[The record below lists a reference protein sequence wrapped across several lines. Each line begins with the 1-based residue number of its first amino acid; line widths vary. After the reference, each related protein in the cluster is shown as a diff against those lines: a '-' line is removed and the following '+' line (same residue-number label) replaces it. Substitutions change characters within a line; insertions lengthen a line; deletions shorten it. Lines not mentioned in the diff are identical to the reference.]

1 MPSFLLSKLKQAQPS
16 MRRRLFLYM
25 GALAALLLA
34 VLLVALLL
42 LGQLKSPRA
51 ETEKALTF
59 QMGAFRSD
67 MASLWRNVSVMGIHL
82 SQDMTA
88 IIEEQTSDFSSL
100 NGDVAAV
107 GDLQEAM
114 LEPLCQ
120 YVRQTD
126 CSGAFIMLGASLSS
140 DPAVDS
146 HAGLYVQR
154 SNAEHTTS
162 DLLLYRGM
170 ADIGRQH
177 RVMPHRKWAQEFCPA
192 DFPGL
197 ADQLEAASAPIERAC
212 RTTELLTLP
221 GTTEQAILLTVPMI
235 GADGTVYG
243 LCGFS
248 VNQTYFLAHHAQPTG
263 IGSLACVLSD
273 SAEGLDVQR
282 GLLTYP
288 TGDFCFV
295 PDELLE
301 KRSLRGG
308 LSAFVGTE
316 LSFVGISEPFTVAAG
331 DEASPDLTVLIP
343 KSDYD
348 RALLKSRLEAAGV
361 LMLLLFFAV
370 SCCLF
375 YTRRY
380 LRPILEDIDHVT
392 VAGGE
397 KGKPI
402 FEELLPISEKMR
414 SHEEAVTALKAE
426 RQDAQD
432 RAEQLLG
439 EKLGLEEQVEGMQGQ
454 LDDSLAEIRR
464 LAHLGKKELKPAD
477 YDKFLKGYAK
487 LSAKELEI
495 CEALVSGLSTRQC
508 AEQIGCAS
516 SIVDTYRKRVYEKAG
531 IHRVRQLQLCVALM
545 RVEQQEQTITGG
557 KWEVPYRSIS
567 LSRRWV
573 WACSCWRRAVSTV
586 DFTWYSFIRSSRMG
600 LYLS

>member
-42 LGQLKSPRA
+42 LGRLKSPRA

-67 MASLWRNVSVMGIHL
+67 MASLWRNVSVMGVHL

-88 IIEEQTSDFSSL
+88 LIEEQTSDVSSL
-100 NGDVAAV
+100 NGDAAAV
-107 GDLQEAM
+107 GALQEAM

-126 CSGAFIMLGASLSS
+126 CSGAFIMLGASLGS

-154 SNAEHTTS
+154 GNAERTTG

-170 ADIGRQH
+170 ADIGRRH
-177 RVMPHRKWAQEFCPA
+177 KVMPHRKWAQEF
-192 DFPGL
+192 DLSRFPVF
-197 ADQLEAASAPIERAC
+197 AEHLEKASAPIERSC
-212 RTTELLTLP
+212 RTTEFITLP

-235 GADGTVYG
+235 GTDGTVYG

-273 SAEGLDVQR
+273 AAEGLDVQR

-308 LSAFVGTE
+308 LTAFAGSE

-331 DEASPDLTVLIP
+331 DEAPHALTVLIS
-343 KSDYD
+343 KAAYD
-348 RALLKSRLEAAGV
+348 RAMLKSVIEIAA
-361 LMLLLFFAV
+361 LLTLLVFFAV
-370 SCCLF
+370 GCCLF

-397 KGKPI
+397 EGKPI

-414 SHEEAVTALKAE
+414 SHEEAVTVLKTE

-477 YDKFLKGYAK
+477 YEKFLKGYAK
-487 LSAKELEI
+487 LSTKELEI

-516 SIVDTYRKRVYEKAG
+516 STVDTYRKRVYEKTG

-545 RVEQQEQTITGG
+545 RMEQQESETQ
-557 KWEVPYRSIS
+557 EES
-567 LSRRWV
+567 
-573 WACSCWRRAVSTV
+573 
-586 DFTWYSFIRSSRMG
+586 
-600 LYLS
+600 

>member
-25 GALAALLLA
+25 GALAVLLLA
-34 VLLVALLL
+34 VLLVSLLL

-67 MASLWRNVSVMGIHL
+67 MSSLWRNVSVMGVHL
-82 SQDMTA
+82 SEDMTA

-100 NGDVAAV
+100 NGDVDAV
-107 GDLQEAM
+107 EALQEAM

-126 CSGAFIMLGASLSS
+126 CSGGFVLLSVSLNP
-140 DPAVDS
+140 DAAADS
-146 HAGLYVQR
+146 FSGLYAQR

-177 RVMPHRKWAQEFCPA
+177 RVMPHRKWAQEF
-192 DFPGL
+192 DLSSFPGF
-197 ADQLEAASAPIERAC
+197 AEHLEKASAPIERSC
-212 RTTELLTLP
+212 RTTEFITLP

-273 SAEGLDVQR
+273 SAKGLDVQR

-308 LSAFVGTE
+308 LTAFVGSE
-316 LSFVGISEPFTVAAG
+316 LSFVGISEPFTVAVG
-331 DEASPDLTVLIP
+331 DEAPHDLTVLIS
-343 KSDYD
+343 KAAYD
-348 RALLKSRLEAAGV
+348 RAMLKSVIEIAA
-361 LMLLLFFAV
+361 LLTLLVFFAV
-370 SCCLF
+370 GCCLF

-464 LAHLGKKELKPAD
+464 LAHLGKKELDPAD
-477 YDKFLKGYAK
+477 YEKFLKGYAK
-487 LSAKELEI
+487 LSTKELEI

-516 SIVDTYRKRVYEKAG
+516 STVDTYRKRVYEKTG

-545 RVEQQEQTITGG
+545 RMEQQESETQ
-557 KWEVPYRSIS
+557 KE
-567 LSRRWV
+567 
-573 WACSCWRRAVSTV
+573 
-586 DFTWYSFIRSSRMG
+586 
-600 LYLS
+600 

>member
-1 MPSFLLSKLKQAQPS
+1 MPSFLLAKLKQAQPS

-25 GALAALLLA
+25 GALAVLLLA
-34 VLLVALLL
+34 ALFVALLL

-51 ETEKALTF
+51 ETEKALSF

-67 MASLWRNVSVMGIHL
+67 MTSLWRNVSVMGVHL

-88 IIEEQTSDFSSL
+88 LIEEQTSDFSSL
-100 NGDVAAV
+100 NGDVDAV
-107 GDLQEAM
+107 GALQEAM

-126 CSGAFIMLGASLSS
+126 CSGAFILLAASLSS

-146 HAGLYVQR
+146 KSGLYVQR
-154 SNAEHTTS
+154 GNAEHTTG

-170 ADIGRQH
+170 ADIGRRH
-177 RVMPHRKWAQEFCPA
+177 KVMPHRKWAQEF
-192 DFPGL
+192 DLSSFPGF
-197 ADQLEAASAPIERAC
+197 AEHLEKASAPIERSC
-212 RTTELLTLP
+212 RTTEFITLP

-308 LSAFVGTE
+308 LTAFVGSE
-316 LSFVGISEPFTVAAG
+316 LSFVGISEPFTVAVG
-331 DEASPDLTVLIP
+331 DEAPHDLTVLIS
-343 KSDYD
+343 KAAYD
-348 RALLKSRLEAAGV
+348 RAMLKSVIEIAA
-361 LMLLLFFAV
+361 LLTLLVFFAV
-370 SCCLF
+370 GCCLF

-380 LRPILEDIDHVT
+380 LRPILRDIERLKDES
-392 VAGGE
+392 GGTQMT
-397 KGKPI
+397 
-402 FEELLPISEKMR
+402 FDELQPVSARLR
-414 SHEEAVTALKAE
+414 SHEQTITVLET
-426 RQDAQD
+426 
-432 RAEQLLG
+432 
-439 EKLGLEEQVEGMQGQ
+439 EKLDLQGQVEHMQSQVVDTQEQ

-464 LAHLGKKELKPAD
+464 LAYLGKKELDPAD
-477 YDKFLKGYAK
+477 YQKFLEGYAK
-487 LSAKELEI
+487 LSSKELEI
-495 CEALVSGLSTRQC
+495 CAALAKGLSARQC
-508 AEQIGCAS
+508 AEQTGNALSTI
-516 SIVDTYRKRVYEKAG
+516 DTYRKRVYGKTN
-531 IHRVRQLQLCVALM
+531 IHRVRQLRLCYALM
-545 RVEQQEQTITGG
+545 QLEQAEQD
-557 KWEVPYRSIS
+557 K
-567 LSRRWV
+567 
-573 WACSCWRRAVSTV
+573 
-586 DFTWYSFIRSSRMG
+586 
-600 LYLS
+600 

>member
-295 PDELLE
+295 PNELLE

-308 LSAFVGTE
+308 LTAFAGSE
-316 LSFVGISEPFTVAAG
+316 LSFVGISEPFTVAVG
-331 DEASPDLTVLIP
+331 DEAPHDLTVLIS
-343 KSDYD
+343 KAAYD
-348 RALLKSRLEAAGV
+348 RAMLKSVIEIAA
-361 LMLLLFFAV
+361 LLTLLVFFAV
-370 SCCLF
+370 GCCLF

-380 LRPILEDIDHVT
+380 FRPILEDIDHVT

-397 KGKPI
+397 EGKPI

-414 SHEEAVTALKAE
+414 SHEEAVTVLKAE

-464 LAHLGKKELKPAD
+464 LAHLGKKELDPAD
-477 YDKFLKGYAK
+477 YEKFLKGYAK
-487 LSAKELEI
+487 LSTKELEI

-516 SIVDTYRKRVYEKAG
+516 STVDTYRKRVYEKTG
-531 IHRVRQLQLCVALM
+531 IHKVRQLQLCVALM
-545 RVEQQEQTITGG
+545 RTEQQESETQ
-557 KWEVPYRSIS
+557 KE
-567 LSRRWV
+567 
-573 WACSCWRRAVSTV
+573 
-586 DFTWYSFIRSSRMG
+586 
-600 LYLS
+600 

>member
-1 MPSFLLSKLKQAQPS
+1 
-16 MRRRLFLYM
+16 M
-25 GALAALLLA
+25 G
-34 VLLVALLL
+34 V
-42 LGQLKSPRA
+42 
-51 ETEKALTF
+51 
-59 QMGAFRSD
+59 
-67 MASLWRNVSVMGIHL
+67 HL
-82 SQDMTA
+82 SEDMTA
-88 IIEEQTSDFSSL
+88 LIEERVKDFDALSGSADAL
-100 NGDVAAV
+100 EQ
-107 GDLQEAM
+107 LEASM
-114 LEPLCQ
+114 LGPLCQ
-120 YVRQTD
+120 YVQQAD
-126 CSGAFIMLGASLSS
+126 CSGGFVLLSVSLNP
-140 DPAVDS
+140 DAAADS
-146 HAGLYVQR
+146 FSGLYVQR

-316 LSFVGISEPFTVAAG
+316 LSFVGISEPFTVADG
-331 DEASPDLTVLIP
+331 DETPHALTVLIP
-343 KSDYD
+343 KSTYD
-348 RALLKSRLEAAGV
+348 RIVLKSVAEIAAV
-361 LMLLLFFAV
+361 LMLLVFFAV
-370 SCCLF
+370 GCCLL

-380 LRPILEDIDHVT
+380 FRPILEDLVHVT
-392 VAGGE
+392 AAGG
-397 KGKPI
+397 KQGKPV
-402 FEELLPISEKMR
+402 FEELLPISEKFR
-414 SHEEAVTALKAE
+414 SHEEAVTGLKAE

-439 EKLGLEEQVEGMQGQ
+439 EKLGLQEQVEGMQGQ

-464 LAHLGKKELKPAD
+464 LAHLGKKELDPAD
-477 YDKFLKGYAK
+477 YENFLKGYAK

-508 AEQIGCAS
+508 AERAGCATS
-516 SIVDTYRKRVYEKAG
+516 TVDTYRKRVYEKTG
-531 IHRVRQLQLCVALM
+531 IHKVRQLQLCVALM
-545 RVEQQEQTITGG
+545 RMEQQEKQ
-557 KWEVPYRSIS
+557 
-567 LSRRWV
+567 
-573 WACSCWRRAVSTV
+573 
-586 DFTWYSFIRSSRMG
+586 
-600 LYLS
+600 

>member
-375 YTRRY
+375 YTRCY

-516 SIVDTYRKRVYEKAG
+516 STVDTYRKRVYEKTG

-545 RVEQQEQTITGG
+545 RMEQQESETQ
-557 KWEVPYRSIS
+557 KE
-567 LSRRWV
+567 
-573 WACSCWRRAVSTV
+573 
-586 DFTWYSFIRSSRMG
+586 
-600 LYLS
+600 

>member
-42 LGQLKSPRA
+42 LGRLKSPRA

-67 MASLWRNVSVMGIHL
+67 MNSLWRNVSVMGVHL

-88 IIEEQTSDFSSL
+88 LIEEQTSDFSSL

-273 SAEGLDVQR
+273 AAEGLDVQR

-414 SHEEAVTALKAE
+414 SHEEAVTVLKAE

-464 LAHLGKKELKPAD
+464 LAHLGKKELKPDD

-487 LSAKELEI
+487 LSTKELEI
-495 CEALVSGLSTRQC
+495 CAALAKGLSARQC
-508 AEQIGCAS
+508 AEQTGNALSTI
-516 SIVDTYRKRVYEKAG
+516 DTYRKRVYGKTN
-531 IHRVRQLQLCVALM
+531 IHRVRQLRLCYALM
-545 RVEQQEQTITGG
+545 QLEQAEQD
-557 KWEVPYRSIS
+557 K
-567 LSRRWV
+567 
-573 WACSCWRRAVSTV
+573 
-586 DFTWYSFIRSSRMG
+586 
-600 LYLS
+600 

>member
-212 RTTELLTLP
+212 RTTELLTLS
-221 GTTEQAILLTVPMI
+221 GTTEQAILLSVPMV
-235 GADGTVYG
+235 GADGRVYG

-248 VNQTYFLAHHAQPTG
+248 VNQTYFSAHHAQPSAVS
-263 IGSLACVLSD
+263 SLACVLSD
-273 SAEGLDVQR
+273 AAEGLDIQK

-288 TGDFCFV
+288 AGGFCFV
-295 PDELLE
+295 PDELLAE
-301 KRSLRGG
+301 KSLRGG
-308 LSAFVGTE
+308 LSAFVGSE
-316 LSFVGISEPFTVAAG
+316 LFFVGISEPFTVAAG
-331 DEASPDLTVLIP
+331 DEAPHDLTVLIS
-343 KSDYD
+343 KAAYD
-348 RALLKSRLEAAGV
+348 RAMLKSVIEIAA
-361 LMLLLFFAV
+361 LLTLLVFFAV
-370 SCCLF
+370 GCCLF

-414 SHEEAVTALKAE
+414 SHEEAVTVLKAE

-487 LSAKELEI
+487 LSTKELEI

-516 SIVDTYRKRVYEKAG
+516 STVDTYRKRVYEKTG

-545 RVEQQEQTITGG
+545 RMEQQESETQ
-557 KWEVPYRSIS
+557 KE
-567 LSRRWV
+567 
-573 WACSCWRRAVSTV
+573 
-586 DFTWYSFIRSSRMG
+586 
-600 LYLS
+600 